1 MHSNHKNMS
10 RKNNQ
15 LNTTI
20 VQTPDAMYLLCDAI
34 WWMKTKL
41 SSSGEGR
48 WSYQGTTAKRCTL
61 SRMQTKMFTLLQVNV
76 LLNTKNKIP
85 SLNYS
90 AAIYNDII
98 VQCPFQLVL
107 ELHIFTTIVVISILT
122 INASYL
128 SERISTLVHLVH
140 TMLQR
145 FIHWC
150 YTWIL

>member
-1 MHSNHKNMS
+1 
-10 RKNNQ
+10 
-15 LNTTI
+15 
-20 VQTPDAMYLLCDAI
+20 
-34 WWMKTKL
+34 
-41 SSSGEGR
+41 
-48 WSYQGTTAKRCTL
+48 
-61 SRMQTKMFTLLQVNV
+61 MQTKMFTLLQVNV

-145 FIHWC
+145 FIH
-150 YTWIL
+150 